1 MKTENRFDMKKL
13 KLPFYYLLLVFA
25 TVFVLNSCDNK
36 EPDPVK
42 PANEYL
48 VSADVVA
55 TITGDQAVG
64 NFTKIS
70 PESGPG
76 ISLLIRSDVEVRK
89 VIYKTTFQNKGI
101 LASGLVCLPKTPGNY
116 PILSFQNGTNTLHSL
131 APSVAVGD
139 DLYSIIESIAAMNFI
154 VVIPDYIGFGASSQM
169 PHPYL
174 DAKSSTQSILD
185 LIRAA
190 KELGN
195 DDLVVS
201 KPTNDLFIFGYS
213 QGGWATLALQ
223 KEIETNY
230 ATEFN
235 LKASSCGAG
244 PYSVEYLNSSILS
257 LPEYPTPYF
266 LAYVLNSYKAIG
278 SISNPLTDFFNEPYG
293 TKIPGLFDG
302 KHTGG
307 AINAELT
314 SDLAELFTTE
324 YRTTHETS
332 ASYSGLKSV
341 LKANSIVAW
350 NISTPTRLFH
360 GDLDEVIPYPMSE
373 KMLADFKLKGVPDS
387 KIKLVK
393 ISGAGHTSGV
403 YEAGLQTIIW
413 FVGLK

>member
-1 MKTENRFDMKKL
+1 MKKL
-13 KLPFYYLLLVFA
+13 KLPFYYLLLVFS

-48 VSADVVA
+48 VSADVVS
-55 TITGDQAVG
+55 TITGDQAVA
-64 NFTKIS
+64 NFTRMA
-70 PESGPG
+70 PESGVG

-89 VIYKTTFQNKGI
+89 VVYKTTFQNQKV
-101 LASGLVCLPKTPGNY
+101 LASGLICLPKTAGNY
-116 PILSFQNGTNTLHSL
+116 PVLSFQNGTNTLHSL
-131 APSVAVGD
+131 APSVAAGD

-154 VVIPDYIGFGASSQM
+154 VVIPDYIGFGASAQL

-195 DDLVVS
+195 EDQVVS
-201 KPTNDLFIFGYS
+201 KPTKDLFIFGYS

-244 PYSVEYLNSSILS
+244 PYSVEYLNSTILS

-266 LAYVLNSYKAIG
+266 LAYVLNSYHAIG
-278 SISNPLTDFFNEPYG
+278 SITNPLTDFFNEPYAS
-293 TKIPGLFDG
+293 KIPGLFDG

-307 AINAELT
+307 AINTELT
-314 SDLAELFTTE
+314 SNLTELFTAD
-324 YRTTHETS
+324 YRTTYETN
-332 ASYSGLKSV
+332 AKYLGLKSV

-350 NISTPTRLFH
+350 NISTPTKLFH
-360 GDLDEVIPYPMSE
+360 GTLDEVIPFSMSQT
-373 KMLADFKLKGVPDS
+373 MLADFKAKGVSDS
-387 KIKLVK
+387 KIELV
-393 ISGAGHTSGV
+393 ALPDADHTSGV
-403 YEAGLQTIIW
+403 YAAGLQTILW
-413 FVGLK
+413 FINLK